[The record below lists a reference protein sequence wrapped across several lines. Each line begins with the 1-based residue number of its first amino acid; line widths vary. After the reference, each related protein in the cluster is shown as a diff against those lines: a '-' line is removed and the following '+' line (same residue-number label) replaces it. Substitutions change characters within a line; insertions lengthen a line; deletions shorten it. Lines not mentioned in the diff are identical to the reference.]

1 MPIFTLP
8 DPSASW
14 SRALAGRSKVWIK
27 RLDSV
32 DRSKRDGYAFVG
44 DFRTPGAT
52 DEAPVGTFYLV
63 YYHQCRGSGKMDSR
77 DVDLH
82 KVTGDEEKPLQFVDG
97 WDAGTELGWT
107 LRVRDPI
114 ADLLEKHRGA
124 EKHRA
129 DPKGLSAER
138 QRLVDR
144 IAEIDGILGNPVGD
158 NVD

>member
-1 MPIFTLP
+1 MPIITLP

-52 DEAPVGTFYLV
+52 DEASVGTFYLV
-63 YYHQCRGSGKMDSR
+63 YSHQCRGSGKMDSR
-77 DVDLH
+77 DVDLY
-82 KVTGDEEKPLQFVDG
+82 KVTDDEDKPLCFVDG
-97 WDAGTELGWT
+97 WDAGTELGWA

-114 ADLLEKHRGA
+114 ADLLEKHQ
-124 EKHRA
+124 A